1 MLTVF
6 LSAPR
11 PGFCKCR
18 RLIVV
23 QVTHIRRDVTLMH
36 GPRGLDTPPR
46 TMMPV
51 WDEHI
56 KDLVL
61 VTEMVLYVISIPITT
76 AGANG
81 FHQDY

>member
-1 MLTVF
+1 
-6 LSAPR
+6 
-11 PGFCKCR
+11 
-18 RLIVV
+18 
-23 QVTHIRRDVTLMH
+23 MH